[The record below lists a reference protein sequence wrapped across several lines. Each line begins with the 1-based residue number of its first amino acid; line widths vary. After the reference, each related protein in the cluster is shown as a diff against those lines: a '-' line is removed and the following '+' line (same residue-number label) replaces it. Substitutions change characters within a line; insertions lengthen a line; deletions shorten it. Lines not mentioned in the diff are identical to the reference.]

1 MSTKIPNEP
10 HKAVLWTAVGATV
23 VIAVGAFVLSF
34 AALTDLAQRSGIE
47 AHLAW
52 IWPII
57 VDGMIVA
64 ATVAIVALN
73 GHSARAMIY
82 PWSLLF
88 FGATVSTAA
97 NAVHAILT
105 VDKMSSTIPPVVSAL
120 VAAMPPVVLLAITH
134 LTVHMYQMRAAAAQ
148 QRAEQEAVAAAEAEA
163 QNQYAD
169 GYDAGWL
176 AAQAELAPAREEL
189 GQGGPAQEADPA
201 AAGEPIDDVDAEFA
215 AVLAQSRTAGPVQNQ
230 PAQNQQALDHPDR
243 DEPAAVEPGPGA
255 EPTSADGPAP
265 LYDEAM
271 QALPSEEEPQK
282 A

>member
-73 GHSARAMIY
+73 GHNARALVY

-88 FGATVSTAA
+88 FGAIVSTAA
-97 NAVHAILT
+97 NSVHAILT

-148 QRAEQEAVAAAEAEA
+148 QRAELEAVAAAEAEA

-176 AAQAELAPAREEL
+176 AAQAELAAVQDGL
-189 GQGGPAQEADPA
+189 AQDAAA

-215 AVLAQSRTAGPVQNQ
+215 AVLAESRTAQSRTAGPVPNQ
-230 PAQNQQALDHPDR
+230 PAPNQSAQDQQVG
-243 DEPAAVEPGPGA
+243 DEPAAADAGPGA

-271 QALPSEEEPQK
+271 QALPSEEEAKK

>member
-1 MSTKIPNEP
+1 MTGTKIPNEP

-105 VDKMSSTIPPVVSAL
+105 VDRMSSTIPPLVSAL

-148 QRAEQEAVAAAEAEA
+148 QRAELEASAAAEAEA
-163 QNQYAD
+163 QNLYAD

-176 AAQAELAPAREEL
+176 AAQAELTA
-189 GQGGPAQEADPA
+189 AQEAPGLELAEDGVA
-201 AAGEPIDDVDAEFA
+201 REGDAAGEPIDDVDAEFA
-215 AVLAQSRTAGPVQNQ
+215 AVLAESQTAQAQTAQSRTAGRDQAA
-230 PAQNQQALDHPDR
+230 PA
-243 DEPAAVEPGPGA
+243 PAGPEAG
-255 EPTSADGPAP
+255 PSSADGPAP
-265 LYDEAM
+265 LYDEAL
-271 QALPSEEEPQK
+271 QALPSEDGAKK

>member
-73 GHSARAMIY
+73 GHSARALVY

-88 FGATVSTAA
+88 FGAIVSTAA
-97 NAVHAILT
+97 NSVHAILT

-120 VAAMPPVVLLAITH
+120 VAAMPPVVLLAITP
-134 LTVHMYQMRAAAAQ
+134 LTVHMYQKRAEAAQLRTELEAAAAS
-148 QRAEQEAVAAAEAEA
+148 EAEA

-176 AAQAELAPAREEL
+176 GAQAELAA
-189 GQGGPAQEADPA
+189 AQEAHA
-201 AAGEPIDDVDAEFA
+201 AQDDAALAGDPIDDVDAEFA
-215 AVLAQSRTAGPVQNQ
+215 AVLAESRTAASRTAESGTAESGT
-230 PAQNQQALDHPDR
+230 AQ
-243 DEPAAVEPGPGA
+243 
-255 EPTSADGPAP
+255 
-265 LYDEAM
+265 
-271 QALPSEEEPQK
+271 
-282 A
+282 

>member
-105 VDKMSSTIPPVVSAL
+105 VDKMSSTIPPLVSAL

-148 QRAEQEAVAAAEAEA
+148 QRAELEASAAAEVEA
-163 QNQYAD
+163 QNLYAD

-176 AAQAELAPAREEL
+176 AAQAEIAA
-189 GQGGPAQEADPA
+189 AQEAHTQDGLA
-201 AAGEPIDDVDAEFA
+201 QDEDADAGEPIDDVDAEFA
-215 AVLAQSRTAGPVQNQ
+215 AVLAESQTAQSQTTQSRTAGP
-230 PAQNQQALDHPDR
+230 ARNQQVHDAPAGPEA
-243 DEPAAVEPGPGA
+243 EPASV
-255 EPTSADGPAP
+255 DGPAP
-265 LYDEAM
+265 LYDEAL
-271 QALPSEEEPQK
+271 QALPSEEEAKK